1 MPHESPIT
9 TRRPRS
15 RSCEPSII
23 TSTSISGAPARRGA
37 TGRTRPTRRDMTP
50 VAARVAAGDADEQ
63 TPLVTPRVT
72 TTRTRRGYHG
82 VLTLSSLGALVL
94 TAAAVKTHIWVG
106 FPSSLGAFDT
116 VARQCPPERT
126 ASAGCVNDD
135 LVTCTA
141 YAHRN
146 ETKLGSAAIAALG
159 GSCTIS
165 DPAPAHCLIPS
176 GTPQMKSCD
185 FDYGCSVIAPATCP
199 AGSIVVGVSACET
212 EKICFCPKCTLSG
225 CKWNGCCKSIPV
237 KFTAK
242 CRKYR
247 VVGTSNTCSK
257 CMVGFALSSDKKSC
271 KKYNMGTAMQAIAV
285 QTSHQLST
293 QVVSGVS
300 SAAIDAWQ
308 HTGIENAYSAAEGWS
323 EDAVE
328 TMREASLEA
337 VAEIENVIE
346 LIQQLL
352 GQLECL
358 EGLADL
364 KKFANA
370 LRGQGTGM
378 FDLVEDVLKGQE
390 SGESR
395 TKYFNEMSGVACNMV
410 WAMVFPQATVVVEII
425 KAFGERLKTSCPALK
440 GGDLPAFTFGVVLG
454 GDLTGGVQK
463 VEAATEI
470 GVGAD
475 LDGTRFCYVAACVGS
490 GYSIPPK
497 TGAEGS
503 VGASIAVSGYKDIGT
518 VAGTAGYF
526 ALDLGVDLPIVP
538 AGIDI
543 GVSYIHATSK
553 PDQIYGISFS
563 GQVSSASSDVNPAP
577 WPSAGV
583 TQGTCHT
590 GICIRT
596 DGEPCTSGQTYTPF
610 GVAAS
615 SSSSSLGE
623 DSMQQ
628 SSGDLGGFKLP
639 KIKFK
644 GSPAPAPAPAPP
656 PEYDAS
662 ALFTAPTAADIAAAQ
677 NAVNAVLPPEQ
688 KTQSQLYHENPNTY
702 VPPSRVVGGKFLA
715 AAGCEDDFKQV
726 KLKCMETNGCIGF
739 GQYKT
744 TKKIFGVTLY
754 TVQCWDLLQASTSAT
769 QSKYNRAQIRNYV
782 LPDSGFAFLE
792 KWGQSSS
799 DDAEDRDAVREACW
813 KRFDCIG
820 YGQKSDRVW
829 DLLTYGDTHTNTV
842 YDRGIWKKYVN
853 PAPGFKSVDPGNL
866 DTKSFESFEEALD
879 AKCQTDWKC
888 LGYDYYFKFSS
899 SFPPKLTMRKNLL
912 YPGGKTPEDRW
923 VLKYEHYYGVVVE

>member
-1 MPHESPIT
+1 M
-9 TRRPRS
+9 
-15 RSCEPSII
+15 
-23 TSTSISGAPARRGA
+23 AFY
-37 TGRTRPTRRDMTP
+37 
-50 VAARVAAGDADEQ
+50 AARVADADEQ
-63 TPLVTPRVT
+63 TPLVKRVHKKT
-72 TTRTRRGYHG
+72 SRVGETLA
-82 VLTLSSLGALVL
+82 LTLASLGALLLMV
-94 TAAAVKTHIWVG
+94 TAVKTRA
-106 FPSSLGAFDT
+106 FPSSLGGFD
-116 VARQCPPERT
+116 VARQCPSERVV
-126 ASAGCVNDD
+126 SAGCLNDD
-135 LVTCTA
+135 LITCTA
-141 YAHRN
+141 YAQRN

-165 DPAPAHCLIPS
+165 DPAPKNCLVPY

-185 FDYGCSVIAPATCP
+185 FDYGCSVVAPATCP
-199 AGSIVVGVSACET
+199 SGSLVVGASACET

-237 KFTAK
+237 KFTAN

-247 VVGTSNTCSK
+247 VVGTSDKCAK
-257 CMVGFALSSDKKSC
+257 CMVGFELSSDKKSC
-271 KKYNMGTAMQAIAV
+271 KKYNMGTAAKAIAV
-285 QTSHQLST
+285 ETSHQLST
-293 QVVSGVS
+293 QAVSGVS
-300 SAAIDAWQ
+300 SAAIEAWQ
-308 HTGIENAYSAAEGWS
+308 HSGIENAYSATEGWS

-337 VAEIENVIE
+337 VAEMENVIE

-352 GQLECL
+352 SQLECL

-364 KKFANA
+364 KRFANA
-370 LRGQGTGM
+370 LRAQGTGM

-454 GDLTGGVQK
+454 GDLTGGAAK

-518 VAGTAGYF
+518 VPGTAGYF
-526 ALDLGVDLPIVP
+526 ALDLGADLPIIPV
-538 AGIDI
+538 GIDV
-543 GVSYIHATSK
+543 GVSYIHAAGS
-553 PDQIYGISFS
+553 PDQIYGISFT

-590 GICIRT
+590 GICVRT
-596 DGEPCTSGQTYTPF
+596 DGEPCTSGQDFTPW

-615 SSSSSLGE
+615 SSSASLGE

-628 SSGDLGGFKLP
+628 SSSGDLGGFSFKLP
-639 KIKFK
+639 KFW
-644 GSPAPAPAPAPP
+644 SPAPAPPPAPP

-662 ALFTAPTAADIAAAQ
+662 ALFTAPTAADIATAQ

-688 KTQSQLYHENPNTY
+688 KTQSQLYHENPSAY

-715 AAGCEDDFKQV
+715 SAGICGDDFKQV

-739 GQYKT
+739 GSYKET
-744 TKKIFGVTLY
+744 IKKFGMTFG
-754 TVQCWDLLQASTSAT
+754 TVNCWDLLQASTTAT
-769 QSKYNRAQIRNYV
+769 PSKYNQAQIRNYV
-782 LPDSGFAFLE
+782 VPDSGFTFLE
-792 KWGQSSS
+792 KWGQSGS

-820 YGQKSDRVW
+820 YGQKSNRVW

-842 YDRGIWKKYVN
+842 YARGIWRKYVN
-853 PAPGFKSVDPGNL
+853 PAPGFKSVDPG
-866 DTKSFESFEEALD
+866 DVDVTSFESFEEALD

-899 SFPPKLTMRKNLL
+899 SFPPKLTMRKKLL
-912 YPGGKTPEDRW
+912 YPGEKTPNDRW
-923 VLKYEHYYGVVVE
+923 ALKYEHYYGVVVD